1 MGMTNELI
9 VAIALVL
16 ILEGG
21 LYALFPEGM
30 RKMALQIQRVPE
42 SALRSTGLL
51 AATIGVGIIWMTR
64 N

>member
-9 VAIALVL
+9 IAIALVL

>member
-9 VAIALVL
+9 IAIALVL

-30 RKMALQIQRVPE
+30 RKMALQIQSVPE